1 MYGNI
6 RRSNK
11 VNAPRIATVE
21 DIEQAMIRAQ
31 NPIAKPQIKEAD
43 GGALRSYM
51 LPKIH
56 FQKHQ

>member
-6 RRSNK
+6 RRSN
-11 VNAPRIATVE
+11 VNAPHIATVE
-21 DIEQAMIRAQ
+21 DIEQAMIRAN
-31 NPIAKPQIKEAD
+31 NPVTKPQVKEAD
-43 GGALRSYM
+43 GGALRAYM